1 MEIAYHQETQ
11 GIKLNTSKLGITKEN
26 FSLKNFVKIRID
38 VGIQILKRDK

>member
-11 GIKLNTSKLGITKEN
+11 DIKLNTSKLGITKEN
-26 FSLKNFVKIRID
+26 FLKNFVKIRID